1 MRLSKLIPISILFS
15 CTLLLASEVAAQSE
29 KFSALGYLPSGAGM
43 RMAGA
48 GSTFN
53 VDIYINSYTDDAE
66 AKRLAAI
73 LLEGGNDA
81 LLKQLEDMKSIGK
94 ITLTGRVGFYD
105 LKLIRSHNLPG
116 GGRRIIAVTDRP
128 IQFLEAYY
136 SGRST
141 DYNFGL
147 LQIDLKPNKKGR
159 EGGEGSLI
167 YAAKVKV
174 IEKKSIDIENYGI
187 SPVQLRGVR
196 KL

>member
-1 MRLSKLIPISILFS
+1 MRFRTIVVSLILIL
-15 CTLLLASEVAAQSE
+15 CPLLLASTVSAQNE
-29 KFSALGYLPSGAGM
+29 KYSAMGFLPSGAGM
-43 RMAGA
+43 RGVGA

-53 VDIYINSYTDDAE
+53 VDIYINSYTNDAE

-81 LLKQLEDMKSIGK
+81 LFKQLEDMKSIGK

-105 LKLIRSHNLPG
+105 LKLIRVHNLPG

-128 IQFLEAYY
+128 IQFLEAYA
-136 SGRST
+136 GTRST

-159 EGGEGSLI
+159 EEGQGSLI

-174 IEKKSIDIENYGI
+174 IQGKSIEVENYGI

>member
-1 MRLSKLIPISILFS
+1 M
-15 CTLLLASEVAAQSE
+15 
-29 KFSALGYLPSGAGM
+29 GYLPSGAGM
-43 RMAGA
+43 RGVGA
-48 GSTFN
+48 GNTFS
-53 VDIYINSYTDDAE
+53 VDIYIRSYTDDSE
-66 AKRLAAI
+66 AKRLAAV

-81 LLKQLEDMKSIGK
+81 LHKQLEDMKSIGK

-105 LKLIRSHNLPG
+105 LKLIRSHKLPG

-187 SPVQLRGVR
+187 SPVQLRGIR

>member
-1 MRLSKLIPISILFS
+1 MKFSRSIFVWVLVS
-15 CTLLLASEVAAQSE
+15 CTLLWTSTAAAQSE
-29 KFSALGYLPSGAGM
+29 KYSALGYLPSGAGM
-43 RMAGA
+43 RGVGA
-48 GSTFN
+48 GNTFS
-53 VDIYINSYTDDAE
+53 VDIYINSYTDNAE
-66 AKRLAAI
+66 AKRLAGI

-81 LLKQLEDMKSIGK
+81 LHKQLEDMKSIGK
-94 ITLTGRVGFYD
+94 ITLTGKVGLYD

-136 SGRST
+136 SGRSM

-147 LQIDLKPNKKGR
+147 LQIDLKPNKKGK
-159 EGGEGSLI
+159 ESGDGSLI

-174 IEKKSIDIENYGI
+174 INNKSIEIENYGI
-187 SPVQLRGVR
+187 SPVQLRNIR

>member
-1 MRLSKLIPISILFS
+1 MKLRTSLAW
-15 CTLLLASEVAAQSE
+15 LLVLLCIAFLANASAAQSE

-43 RMAGA
+43 RGVGA
-48 GSTFN
+48 GNTFN
-53 VDIYINSYTDDAE
+53 VDVYISGYTSDDE
-66 AKRLAAI
+66 AKQLAGL

-81 LLKQLEDMKSIGK
+81 LHKRLEDMKSLGK
-94 ITLTGRVGFYD
+94 ITPTGRVGFYD
-105 LKLIRSHNLPG
+105 LKLIRSHKLPD

-128 IQFLEAYY
+128 IQFLEQYVGA
-136 SGRST
+136 RST

-159 EGGEGSLI
+159 EQGEGALI

-174 IEKKSIDIENYGI
+174 IDGKSIEMENYGI
-187 SPVQLRGVR
+187 SPVMLRNVR

>member
-1 MRLSKLIPISILFS
+1 MRFRFIVVSLILILCSLF
-15 CTLLLASEVAAQSE
+15 LASSASAQNEKYAAT
-29 KFSALGYLPSGAGM
+29 GYLPSGAGM
-43 RMAGA
+43 RGVGA
-48 GSTFN
+48 GNIFN
-53 VDIYINSYTDDAE
+53 VDIYINSYTSDAE

-81 LLKQLEDMKSIGK
+81 LFKQLEDMKSIGK

-105 LKLIRSHNLPG
+105 LKLIRVHSLPE

-128 IQFLEAYY
+128 IQFLEAYAG
-136 SGRST
+136 SRST

-147 LQIDLKPNKKGR
+147 LQIDLKPNKKGKE
-159 EGGEGSLI
+159 EGQGSLI

-174 IEKKSIDIENYGI
+174 IEGKSIQVENYGI

>member
-1 MRLSKLIPISILFS
+1 MCYRNFVVSLFLILCS
-15 CTLLLASEVAAQSE
+15 LLVASTASAQNE
-29 KFSALGYLPSGAGM
+29 KYSAMGYLPSGAGM
-43 RMAGA
+43 RGVGA
-48 GSTFN
+48 GNTFS
-53 VDIYINSYTDDAE
+53 VDIYIKSYTSDAE

-81 LLKQLEDMKSIGK
+81 LFKQLEDMKSIGK

-105 LKLIRSHNLPG
+105 LKLIRAHNLPG

-128 IQFLEAYY
+128 IQFLEAYA
-136 SGRST
+136 GTRST

-147 LQIDLKPNKKGR
+147 LQIDLKPNKKGKE
-159 EGGEGSLI
+159 EGQGSLI

-174 IEKKSIDIENYGI
+174 IEGKSIEVENYGI

>member
-1 MRLSKLIPISILFS
+1 MVVSCALLSALG
-15 CTLLLASEVAAQSE
+15 TDAQSE
-29 KFSALGYLPSGAGM
+29 KYSALGYLPSGAGM
-43 RMAGA
+43 RGVGA

-53 VDIYINSYTDDAE
+53 VDIYINSYTDNSE

-73 LLEGGNDA
+73 LLEGGNEA
-81 LLKQLEDMKSIGK
+81 LHKQLEDMKSIGK

-147 LQIDLKPNKKGR
+147 LQIDLKPNKKGK
-159 EGGEGSLI
+159 ESGEGSLI

-174 IEKKSIDIENYGI
+174 INNKSIDIENYGI
-187 SPVQLRGVR
+187 SPVQLRSV
-196 KL
+196 KKF